1 MKWVLLAVVLM
12 IAFTLIAFLYFA
24 TSTFPYEKP
33 PRPAA
38 VEVLLRSASVGE
50 VEVQADHITYL
61 LNELGAY
68 QLHNPPLS
76 RETPNIEV
84 VLGDRVFGAEVVS
97 GVVSTKEKA
106 LTDPD
111 IRITTSEDVVID
123 AIRSQDVKNFLKKS
137 VAEGKTKVEQL
148 GSYST
153 LFSKGYLN
161 LYNEL
166 TGKSMTGNIVK
177 IFSEG

>member
-1 MKWVLLAVVLM
+1 MKWVLLGVVLM

-38 VEVLLRSASVGE
+38 VEVVLRSVGE
-50 VEVQADHITYL
+50 KVEVQADHITYL

-76 RETPNIEV
+76 RETPKIEV

-106 LTDPD
+106 ITDPD
-111 IRITTSEDVVID
+111 IRITASEDIVIE
-123 AIRSQDVKNFLKKS
+123 AIRSQDVKTYLRKS
-137 VAEGKTKVEQL
+137 VAQGETRVEQL
-148 GSYST
+148 GSYSK

-161 LYNEL
+161 LYNDL
-166 TGKSMTGNIVK
+166 TGQSMTGNIVR